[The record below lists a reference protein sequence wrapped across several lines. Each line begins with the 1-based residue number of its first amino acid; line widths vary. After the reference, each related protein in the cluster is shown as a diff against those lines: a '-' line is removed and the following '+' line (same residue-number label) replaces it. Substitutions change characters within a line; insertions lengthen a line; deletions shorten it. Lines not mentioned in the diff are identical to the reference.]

1 VPPSLVGSIASVA
14 EADQLLEGLEQLAL
28 TASSDGDF
36 YRHFFMV
43 AQGLTHAQ
51 SVSILC
57 PANGEWLIVASSGE
71 VCSNHLVEF
80 AELKRRSP
88 TSFVLEGG
96 KSSGKWVAAT
106 IDTRQS
112 ESGILLFEYSSD
124 SPSSLIES
132 GRLLLDPFCEIIQ
145 TRLEFSRSALDRSWF
160 SRLESAVR
168 SLTSASSPQQVGQ
181 SLVDQL
187 VLALEGARASMVNR
201 IELGSNSFRLS
212 CSSGAHGVDRTSP
225 TVKRLEQIAE
235 IASRSTGVLQWSD
248 RSPVRDP
255 DEPAIPVDS
264 GVSNRDSFGV
274 FANGIALT
282 WDRNTDRTPVS
293 WLIIEW
299 SDTVSMNKAIPFLS
313 SWCNSL
319 HGVWLQQDRWTRL
332 PMRLRE
338 RFTQSH
344 ASMIPRVV
352 RKWIRRLLWIS
363 LIAGLLWGLTLPFPM
378 SIESKAILEPVSR
391 RLIHASADGYVAE
404 LLVDDGDRVVA
415 QQELARL
422 RSPSLDLQI
431 EEAMGRLRAIAEKR
445 NGLKVAINQL
455 SPNAQDSLANQTRLS
470 TELLMLDSN
479 ETQAR
484 EMLSFY
490 QAEQARL
497 VLRSPIDGIIVA
509 KQLKQE
515 LENRPIRRGDPILQ
529 VVDLSG
535 DWQLRIQVADR
546 DSDYVGRYYGER
558 GGKPLEKEI
567 QYSFDSLPSQQF
579 VAAVKDISRVIE
591 NRDGTGGFQE
601 VLANVI
607 REDASK
613 VHMGA
618 TARVRFACG
627 KEPFGYVW
635 SRPLIEFLQKR
646 FRLFSW
652 QQLSTAAPT
661 TDFR

>member
-1 VPPSLVGSIASVA
+1 MPPSLVGSIASVA
-14 EADQLLEGLEQLAL
+14 EADQLLEGLEQLAQ
-28 TASSDGDF
+28 TSNSDGDF
-36 YRHFFMV
+36 YRHFLMV
-43 AQGLTHAQ
+43 VQGLTQARG
-51 SVSILC
+51 VSILC
-57 PANGEWLIVASSGE
+57 PANLEWLTVASSGDVSSSHVFE
-71 VCSNHLVEF
+71 L
-80 AELKRRSP
+80 AELRGRNP
-88 TSFVLEGG
+88 
-96 KSSGKWVAAT
+96 A
-106 IDTRQS
+106 
-112 ESGILLFEYSSD
+112 
-124 SPSSLIES
+124 
-132 GRLLLDPFCEIIQ
+132 RLLLDGKDSHGKWMAAVIDTLKADSGVLLLDYPSDAPSSLVESGGLLLEPFCEIIQ
-145 TRLEFSRSALDRSWF
+145 TRLEFTRSALDRSWF

-168 SLTSASSPQQVGQ
+168 SLTSATSPQQVGQ
-181 SLVDQL
+181 CLVDQM
-187 VLALEGARASMVNR
+187 VLALEGARASMVTR
-201 IELGSNSFRLS
+201 TEMGSNSFRLF
-212 CSSGAHGVDRTSP
+212 CSSGAHGVDGTSP
-225 TVKRLEQIAE
+225 TVKRLEQLAE
-235 IASRSTGVLQWSD
+235 IASRSTGVVQWSD

-255 DEPAIPVDS
+255 DEPAVPVDS
-264 GVSNRDSFGV
+264 GVSNRDSFGI

-282 WDRNTDRTPVS
+282 WDRNSERTPVS

-299 SDTVSMNKAIPFLS
+299 PDTISMNKAIPFLS
-313 SWCNSL
+313 SLCTSL

-332 PMRLRE
+332 PMRLRD
-338 RFTQSH
+338 RFTQSR
-344 ASMIPRVV
+344 ASMIPRIV
-352 RKWIRRLLWIS
+352 RKWLRRLLWIS

-484 EMLSFY
+484 EMLAFY
-490 QAEQARL
+490 QAEQSRL
-497 VLRSPIDGIIVA
+497 ILRSPIDGIVVA

-535 DWQLRIQVADR
+535 DWQLRVQVADR

-558 GGKPLEKEI
+558 GAKPLERVI

-579 VAAVKDISRVIE
+579 VAEVKDISRVIE

-601 VLANVI
+601 VLADVI

-613 VHMGA
+613 AHMGA

-652 QQLSTAAPT
+652 QQHSTAAPT

>member
-1 VPPSLVGSIASVA
+1 
-14 EADQLLEGLEQLAL
+14 
-28 TASSDGDF
+28 
-36 YRHFFMV
+36 
-43 AQGLTHAQ
+43 
-51 SVSILC
+51 
-57 PANGEWLIVASSGE
+57 
-71 VCSNHLVEF
+71 
-80 AELKRRSP
+80 
-88 TSFVLEGG
+88 
-96 KSSGKWVAAT
+96 
-106 IDTRQS
+106 
-112 ESGILLFEYSSD
+112 
-124 SPSSLIES
+124 
-132 GRLLLDPFCEIIQ
+132 
-145 TRLEFSRSALDRSWF
+145 
-160 SRLESAVR
+160 
-168 SLTSASSPQQVGQ
+168 
-181 SLVDQL
+181 
-187 VLALEGARASMVNR
+187 
-201 IELGSNSFRLS
+201 
-212 CSSGAHGVDRTSP
+212 
-225 TVKRLEQIAE
+225 
-235 IASRSTGVLQWSD
+235 
-248 RSPVRDP
+248 
-255 DEPAIPVDS
+255 
-264 GVSNRDSFGV
+264 
-274 FANGIALT
+274 
-282 WDRNTDRTPVS
+282 
-293 WLIIEW
+293 
-299 SDTVSMNKAIPFLS
+299 
-313 SWCNSL
+313 
-319 HGVWLQQDRWTRL
+319 
-332 PMRLRE
+332 
-338 RFTQSH
+338 
-344 ASMIPRVV
+344 
-352 RKWIRRLLWIS
+352 
-363 LIAGLLWGLTLPFPM
+363 
-378 SIESKAILEPVSR
+378 
-391 RLIHASADGYVAE
+391 
-404 LLVDDGDRVVA
+404 
-415 QQELARL
+415 
-422 RSPSLDLQI
+422 
-431 EEAMGRLRAIAEKR
+431 
-445 NGLKVAINQL
+445 
-455 SPNAQDSLANQTRLS
+455 
-470 TELLMLDSN
+470 MLDSN

>member
-1 VPPSLVGSIASVA
+1 MPPSLVGSIASVA
-14 EADQLLEGLEQLAL
+14 EADQLLEGLEQLAQ
-28 TASSDGDF
+28 TNHSDGEF
-36 YRHFFMV
+36 YRHFLMV
-43 AQGLTHAQ
+43 AQGLAQ
-51 SVSILC
+51 TQGISILY
-57 PANGEWLIVASSGE
+57 PANLEWLTVASSGQIPH
-71 VCSNHLVEF
+71 SHLMDL
-80 AELKRRSP
+80 AELRRRNP
-88 TSFVLEGG
+88 TMLVLDGED
-96 KSSGKWVAAT
+96 SHGKWVAT
-106 IDTRQS
+106 VIDPVKP
-112 ESGILLFEYSSD
+112 ESGVLLFEYSCD
-124 SPSSLIES
+124 TPPSLVES
-132 GRLLLDPFCEIIQ
+132 GRLLQEPFCEIIQ
-145 TRLEFSRSALDRSWF
+145 TRSEFTRSTLDRSWS

-168 SLTSASSPQQVGQ
+168 SLTSANSPQQVGQ
-181 SLVDQL
+181 VLVDQMAL
-187 VLALEGARASMVNR
+187 SLEGARASLVNR
-201 IELGSNSFRLS
+201 SELGSNSYKLF
-212 CSSGAHGVDRTSP
+212 CSTGAHGVDRTSP

-235 IASRSTGVLQWSD
+235 LASKSTGVMQWSD
-248 RSPVRDP
+248 RSPIRDP
-255 DEPAIPVDS
+255 DAPSSPMES
-264 GVSNRDSFGV
+264 GVSNRDSFGI
-274 FANGIALT
+274 FGNGIALT
-282 WDRNTDRTPVS
+282 WNRMSDQAPVS

-299 SDTVSMNKAIPFLS
+299 PDASSMNKAIPFLS
-313 SWCNSL
+313 SWCNTL
-319 HGVWLQQDRWTRL
+319 HSVWLQQHRWTHL
-332 PMRLRE
+332 PMNLRN
-338 RFTQSH
+338 RFAHPNT
-344 ASMIPRVV
+344 SMIPKNV
-352 RKWIRRLLWIS
+352 RRWIRRLLWIA
-363 LIAGLLWGLTLPFPM
+363 LIAGALCGLTAPFPM

-391 RLIHASADGYVAE
+391 RLIHASADGFVAE
-404 LLVDDGDRVVA
+404 LLVDDGDQVVA

-422 RSPSLDLQI
+422 RSPGLDLQI

-484 EMLSFY
+484 EMLAFY
-490 QAEQARL
+490 QAEKSRL
-497 VLRSPIDGIIVA
+497 ILKSPIDGIIVA

-546 DSDYVGRYYGER
+546 DTEYVGRHYSERVGE
-558 GGKPLEKEI
+558 PLEKEI
-567 QYSFDSLPSQQF
+567 QYTFDSLPSQQF
-579 VAAVKDISRVIE
+579 IAKVKDISRVIE

-613 VHMGA
+613 AHMGA
-618 TARVRFACG
+618 TARVRFNCG

-652 QQLSTAAPT
+652 QQHSTVATT